1 MLAKGFAEHNCKGGE
16 KMGSMGMTEVRS
28 IMYAMYLPTSV
39 RYLGTLHMV
48 VGYPKTLLYRIA
60 ENCVY
65 RYIPK

>member
-1 MLAKGFAEHNCKGGE
+1 
-16 KMGSMGMTEVRS
+16 MGMTEVRS
-28 IMYAMYLPTSV
+28 IMYAMYLPTYV

-48 VGYPKTLLYRIA
+48 VSYPKTLLYKVA